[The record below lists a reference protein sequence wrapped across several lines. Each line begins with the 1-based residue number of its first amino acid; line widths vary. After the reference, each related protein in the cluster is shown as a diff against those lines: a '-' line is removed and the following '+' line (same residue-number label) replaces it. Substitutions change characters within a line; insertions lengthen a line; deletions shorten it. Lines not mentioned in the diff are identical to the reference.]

1 MLNNIIFI
9 VAVIFDRESWALYR
23 LSYLWYTMAGALVTM
38 SVGLIVTLITS
49 EDVEK
54 LNPMLVAPFV
64 RKYLKTSR
72 RDVTPKEL
80 HQFKVLLFFVK
91 SHFIFYYFSQICI
104 LFN

>member
-1 MLNNIIFI
+1 MVAIIFN
-9 VAVIFDRESWALYR
+9 REPWALYR
-23 LSYLWYTMAGALVTM
+23 LSYLWYTLTGAFVTI
-38 SVGLIVTLITS
+38 SVGLIVTMITS

-64 RKYLKTSR
+64 RKYLKMSR
-72 RDVTPKEL
+72 RLVAPKEL
-80 HQFKVLLFFVK
+80 HQLKVSLFFIK

>member
-9 VAVIFDRESWALYR
+9 VAIIFNREPWALYR
-23 LSYLWYTMAGALVTM
+23 LSYLWYTMTGALVTM

-72 RDVTPKEL
+72 RNVAPEEL
-80 HQFKVLLFFVK
+80 HQVKVLFFIK
-91 SHFIFYYFSQICI
+91 LHIFYYI
-104 LFN
+104 LLF